1 MTTAARAIVD
11 DEPDRGAA
19 QPTSAVRLQGVSCR
33 RGGRQV
39 LHDVTFELRRG
50 CVSGVLGPNGAGK
63 STVLGI
69 ITGLLRPSEGQA
81 WVLGEPLP
89 VRGPSLRRRIGVVLQ
104 ETALYDELTA
114 DHNLKFAASLYGVP
128 NPKRRIDDVL
138 ELLALSDHR
147 RKIAGALSGGLR
159 RRLAMARALLHE
171 PEMLVIDEPTL
182 GVDAEARH
190 VIWTHVSLLRSRGTT
205 IVVASN
211 YLDEVQAI
219 CDAAAVLRD
228 GRLVA
233 FESPSTLVARAG
245 RCVDVECAPDAV
257 GAIEESVAGLH
268 GVIRTELTPTGAAV
282 YVHGDVEPDQVVRV
296 VLSEV
301 HVTGF
306 RVRAADLAEV
316 FRSLAPVEA
325 DA

>member
-1 MTTAARAIVD
+1 MTTAARAMLD
-11 DEPDRGAA
+11 DEHGRGATRST
-19 QPTSAVRLQGVSCR
+19 PAVRLQGVACR

-39 LHDVTFELRRG
+39 LQDITFDLEPG

-69 ITGLLRPSEGQA
+69 VTGLLRPSEGRA

-138 ELLALSDHR
+138 ELLALGDHR

-190 VIWTHVSLLRSRGTT
+190 VIWTHVSLLRARGTT
-205 IVVASN
+205 IVVATN

-245 RCVDVECAPDAV
+245 RCVDVECARDAA
-257 GAIEESVAGLH
+257 GAVEKSVAGLD
-268 GVIRTELTPTGAAV
+268 GVIRTEVTPTGAAV

-296 VLSEV
+296 VLREV

-316 FRSLAPVEA
+316 FRSLAPAEA